1 MSRNGNGKA
10 KVRAR
15 VETCGTRW
23 ITDPVSSQTGAC
35 IDRPNF
41 NATRAP
47 ARSNQDDLDHKIPAN
62 AARLQDR

>member
-10 KVRAR
+10 KARAR

-35 IDRPNF
+35 IDRPDF
-41 NATRAP
+41 NKARAP
-47 ARSNQDDLDHKIPAN
+47 DRPNQDDLDHKIPAN
-62 AARLQDR
+62 AVGLRNR